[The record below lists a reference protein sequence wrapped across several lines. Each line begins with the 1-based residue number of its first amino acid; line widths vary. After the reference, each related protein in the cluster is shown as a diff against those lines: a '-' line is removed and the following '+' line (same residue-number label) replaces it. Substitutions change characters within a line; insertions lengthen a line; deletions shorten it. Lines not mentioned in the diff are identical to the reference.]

1 MYLISFHSGLIVIG
15 PARKSW
21 ILIGWISV
29 TLADLTDKITARLGF
44 MASCAPDV
52 TRGKGPS
59 LTP

>member
-52 TRGKGPS
+52 RRG
-59 LTP
+59 